1 MIQVFLVEDE
11 APAMRK
17 LERLVATQP
26 DLAICGRAATC
37 ADAIAGV
44 TQTNPQVLIL
54 DIRLPDGTGFEV
66 LQALN
71 EPHSMQ
77 VIFMTAYDHYAVD
90 AFHVAALDYLLKPV
104 GEDRFAKAIDR
115 VRERLARPESTQP
128 ARYARRFL
136 VERLKAAYLLPV
148 ESIHRIAADR
158 NYALLYS
165 SMGEFALR
173 TTMDALEQRLDP
185 EEFARVSR
193 SAIVRVA
200 AIGEVK
206 SRGDQNYTLV
216 LKTGD
221 EVPCSKRYWTAA
233 LEKLL

>member
-17 LERLVATQP
+17 LERLVASQP
-26 DLAICGRAATC
+26 DLAICGRATTC
-37 ADAIAGV
+37 AGAIAGISE
-44 TQTNPQVLIL
+44 TNPQLLIL

-71 EPHSMQ
+71 EPPGIQ
-77 VIFMTAYDHYAVD
+77 FIFMTAYDQYAVE
-90 AFHVAALDYLLKPV
+90 AFQVAALDYLLKPV
-104 GEDRFAKAIDR
+104 SEERFVKAIDR
-115 VRERLARPESTQP
+115 ARERHARPDAPLP

-148 ESIHRIAADR
+148 ESIHRITADR
-158 NYALLYS
+158 NYALIYS

-193 SAIVRVA
+193 SAIVRVSS
-200 AIGEVK
+200 ISEVK
-206 SRGDQNYTLV
+206 SRGDQSYTLF
-216 LKTGD
+216 LKTGE